1 MKATFTKE
9 EAQEIASKS
18 EKSGKYFYFNV
29 FGFDTYYTLF
39 PTIATPTGKAKGFPK
54 KVFFKK

>member
-9 EAQEIASKS
+9 QAQVIASKS
-18 EKSGKYFYFNV
+18 EKSGRYFYFNV

-39 PTIATPTGKAKGFPK
+39 PTIATFTRKTKGFPK